1 MALKNIKD
9 MLQSMGKDIRLFPL
23 PGIDE
28 QHDMRD
34 NVPREIV
41 EESTIKVDH
50 EDTIL
55 HKCLNNEQRAAYDT
69 ILVTVEHDKGGIF
82 FIDGPG
88 GMGKTFLYRAL
99 LATVRGQGKI
109 ALATA
114 ISGVAASIMPRG
126 RTTHSRFKIP
136 LILDDG
142 AICAFTKQSGIAKLI
157 QAASIIIWD
166 EASMTKRQAVEALD
180 KSMRDIMDIPN
191 LPFGGK
197 TVIFGG
203 DFRQI
208 LPIVLKS
215 TRA

>member
-1 MALKNIKD
+1 
-9 MLQSMGKDIRLFPL
+9 
-23 PGIDE
+23 
-28 QHDMRD
+28 
-34 NVPREIV
+34 
-41 EESTIKVDH
+41 
-50 EDTIL
+50 
-55 HKCLNNEQRAAYDT
+55 
-69 ILVTVEHDKGGIF
+69 
-82 FIDGPG
+82 
-88 GMGKTFLYRAL
+88 
-99 LATVRGQGKI
+99 
-109 ALATA
+109 
-114 ISGVAASIMPRG
+114 MPRG